1 MTAWTLHGVEVLTD
15 HESALL
21 SVSLARST
29 TSIEPIVVNADDPA
43 SRSLKT
49 IRDHLRS
56 KHSQWVYFD
65 RNLKVYDPKHGVL
78 YQFKPLQRLHWTR
91 RQAVLDADD
100 IIAETLS
107 EGGVS

>member
-1 MTAWTLHGVEVLTD
+1 MQNLKAAGEEVLSDRETV
-15 HESALL
+15 LL
-21 SVSLARST
+21 SVSLVKST
-29 TSIEPIVVNADDPA
+29 TCIEPVVINADDPA
-43 SRSLKT
+43 SRNLKT
-49 IRDHLRS
+49 IRDRLRS

-65 RNLKVYDPKHGVL
+65 RGLKVYDPKHGVL

-107 EGGVS
+107 EGGMS